1 MPLPSKESDR
11 SCIYV
16 RDIEFASFYN
26 VLLGFGTVPTVWYI
40 SFFILSVVY
49 ISIMFLY
56 IVVSFKLI
64 YLFERYTHTYYIIY
78 IYTPMFY
85 FERYTHT
92 YYIIYIHTYV
102 LL

>member
-1 MPLPSKESDR
+1 MPLPSKESER

-40 SFFILSVVY
+40 SFFILLVVY
-49 ISIMFLY
+49 TSIMFLY

-64 YLFERYTHTYYIIY
+64 YLFERYTHTYYIILY

-85 FERYTHT
+85 F
-92 YYIIYIHTYV
+92 V
-102 LL
+102 Q